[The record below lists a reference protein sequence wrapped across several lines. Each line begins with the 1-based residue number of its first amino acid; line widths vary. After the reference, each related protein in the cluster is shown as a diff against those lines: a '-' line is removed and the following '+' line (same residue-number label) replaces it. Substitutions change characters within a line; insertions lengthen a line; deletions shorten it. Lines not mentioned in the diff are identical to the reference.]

1 MTNDGGGSGAPRFD
15 VVLRG
20 YDRRQVDEHVARMQ
34 RIIGR
39 MRADL
44 ELARSQPLPIVA
56 PAAAGIPA
64 SDPNGRAAPRPRPRP
79 GDAPDV
85 VGSFTDR
92 MQSILQSAEEEAAEI
107 RKKAHA
113 SARSELQ
120 AARAE
125 VADLARQREIMVTEL
140 NRLRGQLE
148 TMLSAPTAKMAPVVR
163 EGGTPAPARRD
174 GKPRPS
180 PKPRPGAPSPVARQA
195 VTGPQQVSPV
205 PPQPDP
211 SVTAAGP
218 TVPDEPPAAPK
229 PTAPKPTA
237 PKPTASKPTAPKPTA
252 PKQTGPKPTAP
263 KPAAPKPAANGS
275 ARNGNGKVEQA
286 EQDPDAAPTTMVRVT
301 NDNRGKGAPRPD
313 EQPTAESPRPTGREE
328 RPAVEATV
336 RVAAVRPD
344 NDRGE
349 KGQQAAQAEA
359 RSSRSG

>member
-56 PAAAGIPA
+56 PAQAGIPA
-64 SDPNGRAAPRPRPRP
+64 SDQNGRSARSRP
-79 GDAPDV
+79 GGSPDV

-125 VADLARQREIMVTEL
+125 VADLARQRDVMVTEL

-148 TMLSAPTAKMAPVVR
+148 SMLSAPTAKMAPVATN
-163 EGGTPAPARRD
+163 GSTPSPARRD

-195 VTGPQQVSPV
+195 ATGPQPVSPPK
-205 PPQPDP
+205 PPASDP
-211 SVTAAGP
+211 SVTAAAP
-218 TVPDEPPAAPK
+218 AVPDEPPPAPEAATNGASRNGGGEQASSPSDSP
-229 PTAPKPTA
+229 PTTVVQVTKDTRAKAVPA
-237 PKPTASKPTAPKPTA
+237 
-252 PKQTGPKPTAP
+252 
-263 KPAAPKPAANGS
+263 KPAQGKPAPAKPGPAKPGRANG
-275 ARNGNGKVEQA
+275 G
-286 EQDPDAAPTTMVRVT
+286 
-301 NDNRGKGAPRPD
+301 
-313 EQPTAESPRPTGREE
+313 EE
-328 RPAVEATV
+328 RPPVDATV

-344 NDRGE
+344 GERGE
-349 KGQQAAQAEA
+349 KAKVAPEAEM

>member
-64 SDPNGRAAPRPRPRP
+64 SDPNGRSAPRPRPRP
-79 GDAPDV
+79 GDGPDV

-148 TMLSAPTAKMAPVVR
+148 TMLSAPTAKMAPVAR
-163 EGGTPAPARRD
+163 EGGSPASTSARRD

-195 VTGPQQVSPV
+195 VTGPQQVSPA

-237 PKPTASKPTAPKPTA
+237 PKPAA
-252 PKQTGPKPTAP
+252 PKPTAP
-263 KPAAPKPAANGS
+263 KPAPPKPVAPKPASNGS
-275 ARNGNGKVEQA
+275 ARNGNGKVEQ
-286 EQDPDAAPTTMVRVT
+286 EKQDPDAAPTTMVRVT
-301 NDNRGKGAPRPD
+301 NENRGKGAPRRE
-313 EQPTAESPRPTGREE
+313 EQPTAESPRPNGREE

-344 NDRGE
+344 NERGE
-349 KGQQAAQAEA
+349 KGQQAAEAEA

>member
-64 SDPNGRAAPRPRPRP
+64 SDPNGRSAPRPRPRP

-125 VADLARQREIMVTEL
+125 VADLARQRDIMVTEL

-148 TMLSAPTAKMAPVVR
+148 TMLSAPTAKMVPVAR
-163 EGGTPAPARRD
+163 ESGSAAPAPARRE

-180 PKPRPGAPSPVARQA
+180 PKPRPGPSPAARQA
-195 VTGPQQVSPV
+195 VTGPQQVSPA
-205 PPQPDP
+205 PPAPDP
-211 SVTAAGP
+211 DVTAAAP
-218 TVPDEPPAAPK
+218 AVPDEKAAV
-229 PTAPKPTA
+229 PT
-237 PKPTASKPTAPKPTA
+237 
-252 PKQTGPKPTAP
+252 
-263 KPAAPKPAANGS
+263 PAANGS
-275 ARNGNGKVEQA
+275 ARKGSSNGSSNGNPKGSSNGRGEQA
-286 EQDPDAAPTTMVRVT
+286 NDDADAAPTTLVKVT
-301 NDNRGKGAPRPD
+301 NESRGKPASPRRE
-313 EQPTAESPRPTGREE
+313 EQPVTEPARVKEREE
-328 RPAVEATV
+328 RPPVDATV
-336 RVAAVRPD
+336 KVAAVRPD
-344 NDRGE
+344 KERNE
-349 KGQQAAQAEA
+349 KGQPAAEAEA

>member
-64 SDPNGRAAPRPRPRP
+64 SDPNGRAAPRPRARP
-79 GDAPDV
+79 GDGPDV

-163 EGGTPAPARRD
+163 EGGSPAPAQARRD

-195 VTGPQQVSPV
+195 VTGPQQVSPA

-229 PTAPKPTA
+229 PTAPKPA
-237 PKPTASKPTAPKPTA
+237 A
-252 PKQTGPKPTAP
+252 PKPTAP
-263 KPAAPKPAANGS
+263 KPAAPKPAAPKPASNGS
-275 ARNGNGKVEQA
+275 TRNGNGNGNGNGKAEQA
-286 EQDPDAAPTTMVRVT
+286 NQDPDAAPTTMVRVT
-301 NDNRGKGAPRPD
+301 NESRGKGAPRRE
-313 EQPTAESPRPTGREE
+313 EQPAAESPRPNGREE

-344 NDRGE
+344 NERGE
-349 KGQQAAQAEA
+349 KGQQAAEAEA

>member
-64 SDPNGRAAPRPRPRP
+64 SDQTGRSAARPRPRP
-79 GDAPDV
+79 GESPDV

-107 RKKAHA
+107 RKKAHT

-125 VADLARQREIMVTEL
+125 VADLARQRDIMVTEL

-163 EGGTPAPARRD
+163 ESGKSSPAPARRE

-195 VTGPQQVSPV
+195 VTGPQQVPPA

-211 SVTAAGP
+211 SVTAAAP
-218 TVPDEPPAAPK
+218 TVPEEP
-229 PTAPKPTA
+229 
-237 PKPTASKPTAPKPTA
+237 
-252 PKQTGPKPTAP
+252 
-263 KPAAPKPAANGS
+263 PAAPKPAANGS

-286 EQDPDAAPTTMVRVT
+286 KADADAAPTMMVQVT
-301 NDNRGKGAPRPD
+301 NDSRGKAAPARREEKPA
-313 EQPTAESPRPTGREE
+313 PVNGREE
-328 RPAVEATV
+328 RPAVDATV

-344 NDRGE
+344 NERGE
-349 KGQQAAQAEA
+349 KEQQTVEAEA